1 MINIGIVG
9 YGYWG
14 PNLVRNFAE
23 TPGAKVAAVSDLDTA
38 KLALVQR
45 RFPGVKTTTD
55 FRELLNDSGVDA
67 IAIATPVHTHFELA
81 LAALQAGKH
90 VWLEKPMTETSA
102 QARQLIDEAQKRNL
116 VLLVDHTF
124 IYTGAVIKM
133 KELIDSGDL
142 GRVLYYDSIRVNLG
156 LFQRDVSV
164 ISDLAVHDF
173 SILDYLLGEHPVAV
187 SANGTNHFPGTPEN
201 LAYVTLF
208 YDSGTIAHTSVSW
221 LAPVKVRQ
229 ILPGWQ
235 QEDDHLRRS
244 GAQREDQGL
253 RQGRE
258 LHRRPGEDPG
268 DARRLPHR
276 RHVGAEARRHRG
288 AGASKARTS
297 STAS

>member
-55 FRELLNDSGVDA
+55 FRELLSDATIDA

-124 IYTGAVIKM
+124 IYTGSVIKM

-142 GRVLYYDSIRVNLG
+142 GRVLLLRLG
-156 LFQRDVSV
+156 PREPGSV
-164 ISDLAVHDF
+164 PA
-173 SILDYLLGEHPVAV
+173 
-187 SANGTNHFPGTPEN
+187 
-201 LAYVTLF
+201 
-208 YDSGTIAHTSVSW
+208 
-221 LAPVKVRQ
+221 
-229 ILPGWQ
+229 
-235 QEDDHLRRS
+235 
-244 GAQREDQGL
+244 
-253 RQGRE
+253 
-258 LHRRPGEDPG
+258 
-268 DARRLPHR
+268 
-276 RHVGAEARRHRG
+276 
-288 AGASKARTS
+288 
-297 STAS
+297 